1 MGDTSTRLLS
11 LLSLLQMRRTWP
23 GEELARRLRV
33 SRRAIRRELFGS
45 GEVSAIDEGSCRLTT
60 LAETVERLATRLI
73 RLGGE
78 FVCTRRRS

>member
-45 GEVSAIDEGSCRLTT
+45 GEVSAIDEGSCPTT